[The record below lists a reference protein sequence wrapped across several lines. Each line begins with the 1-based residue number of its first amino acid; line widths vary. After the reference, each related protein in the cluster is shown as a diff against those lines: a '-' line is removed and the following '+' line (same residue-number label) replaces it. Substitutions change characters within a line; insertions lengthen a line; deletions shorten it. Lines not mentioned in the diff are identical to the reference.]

1 MRQILMNMGGAVV
14 ARVPRPVV
22 ERGAVL
28 VRVHYSLI
36 SVGTEIAPLRSL
48 AQSAPDST
56 AVERGVVYAE
66 LARHYLRASL
76 RDPRKAVERVGQI
89 ARRQARRMLAGHRPR
104 VAEPSPGSPIPVDT
118 LPPGDLDDQGW
129 SVGYSAAGEVV
140 AVGDGVTD
148 LAAGDLVACAGA
160 GQANHADY
168 ISVKRNLVCRL
179 PAGCPVDVA
188 ASATIGAIALQGVR
202 RLAPQ
207 LGERVCV
214 LGLGLI
220 GQITAQLLR
229 ASGCEVLGLDLDP
242 ARVERARSFGMERG
256 ASTPES
262 FTTLV
267 RDAGTRRRSDH
278 HDGGDEVALCRESR
292 DECDAREGRRG
303 HRRRRGTEGRTR
315 GLLSQGN

>member
-89 ARRQARRMLAGHRPR
+89 ARRQARRMMAGHRPR
-104 VAEPSPGSPIPVDT
+104 DAEPSPGSPIPVET

-207 LGERVCV
+207 LGVRGAPV
-214 LGLGLI
+214 L
-220 GQITAQLLR
+220 THRADRAALR
-229 ASGCEVLGLDLDP
+229 ASG
-242 ARVERARSFGMERG
+242 ARVWVSI
-256 ASTPES
+256 
-262 FTTLV
+262 
-267 RDAGTRRRSDH
+267 
-278 HDGGDEVALCRESR
+278 
-292 DECDAREGRRG
+292 
-303 HRRRRGTEGRTR
+303 
-315 GLLSQGN
+315 